1 MMDRY
6 KSLSEMDRKRL
17 EMDED
22 RLLATLMHNMTA
34 FMVATMLMH
43 TPLTFSLDN
52 VRRTSEGYSTED
64 TSSAGQKSCGS
75 RA

>member
-6 KSLSEMDRKRL
+6 KSLSETDRKRL

-34 FMVATMLMH
+34 FMVATVLMYAG
-43 TPLTFSLDN
+43 LTSLLGY
-52 VRRTSEGYSTED
+52 VRRASKSYSTED
-64 TSSAGQKSCGS
+64 TSLAG
-75 RA
+75 